1 MWSSGRTSINLGGCR
16 QLSTVYNQFNRM
28 ALNDSDLYCRSLD
41 TDEQDDIRAEL
52 AVNPN
57 PINYYLEA
65 GDYVFA
71 ILGGVAV
78 AIVLGLATLGYCI
91 HPFFLA

>member
-1 MWSSGRTSINLGGCR
+1 MSINIGGCR
-16 QLSTVYNQFNRM
+16 QLDYRNSFFNNVQ
-28 ALNDSDLYCRSLD
+28 LTSEQLSCRRLD
-41 TDEQDDIRAEL
+41 TDEQNDIRDEL
-52 AVNPN
+52 AENPD
-57 PINYYLEA
+57 PINFYLEA

-71 ILGGVAV
+71 VLGSIVV

>member
-1 MWSSGRTSINLGGCR
+1 MSINLGGCR
-16 QLSTVYNQFNRM
+16 QLNPQYNEFNGVRTRD
-28 ALNDSDLYCRSLD
+28 LNCTSLD
-41 TDEQDDIRAEL
+41 TDQQNDIRDGLAE
-52 AVNPN
+52 NPN
-57 PINYYLEA
+57 PINFYLEA

-71 ILGGVAV
+71 VLGSIVV